1 MGLAKLAILLVVSLA
16 PDSAAD
22 EVTLKDGSVVRGQ
35 VVDSNDRGKL
45 IFIVRRAWAEA
56 ELPERARAWRAA
68 EAPWMKRARS
78 ERRARLEAWRRDRKA
93 ALDADA
99 ARTDTILRWL
109 DSEVDALA
117 KADEDDLPQLMMT
130 AIGRAEVKS
139 VERRPQATSRL
150 LRMGWKARFDDVE
163 SMKVDDLKSAL
174 EGRNFPVEGDDPAT
188 IDDLLPTPIES
199 DARWLSRRAATEVVH
214 DAGLRFIR
222 HGNLVLPEGNA
233 GAALGDL
240 GGLSDLVGSV
250 LGEPQAGDPLAPKL
264 RALGEKGRV
273 GAVLTRLEIAPDLA
287 GVRVESVFLVRL
299 GPERWQP
306 AATRSASVRTD
317 ELRADAGANI
327 AADPQVQSVFSL
339 FEGLGLGEVSPEM
352 KQRSVAIGA
361 ATQQALGRARS
372 GLQEELEA
380 LTLPVGAPRP

>member
-1 MGLAKLAILLVVSLA
+1 MGLAKLAILLVVSPA

-22 EVTLKDGSVVRGQ
+22 VVTLKDGSVVRGQ
-35 VVDSNDRGKL
+35 VVDPNDRGKL

-93 ALDADA
+93 ALDPDA

-117 KADEDDLPQLMMT
+117 KADEDDLPPLMMA

-139 VERRPQATSRL
+139 VERRPQATARL

-163 SMKVDDLKSAL
+163 SMEADDLKSAL
-174 EGRNFPVEGDDPAT
+174 EGRNFPVEGDDPAA

-214 DAGLRFIR
+214 DTGLRFIR